1 MTMTTENEFYW
12 QQHSEVEQLF
22 LEMIADCKKESIS
35 ISRFEEKLLK
45 YTSSRLLD
53 WLDHFVMPD
62 SKQLQTKLEKLGFVR
77 CVSGTTLSYSHPGV
91 YLPSVLL
98 NDNSSTLK
106 KGLALRVERI
116 GDFLQANNF
125 SADIE
130 GSFLSPYRRAEV
142 FRENG
147 VSMLAGER
155 RGSGTFEPVD
165 TGESYAGE
173 YLSFIE
179 AWKNLPRYEND
190 EDTAFTEISRLANEI
205 IDTVGKN
212 QAAHVV
218 CSAERDYW
226 LSRNFAGRMQKSR
239 HDTLGLGW
247 ANHDHHTFRSSRK
260 HFSSLINLFS
270 GLGFE
275 KRERFYAG
283 SDAGWGAQ
291 VMENRE
297 AGLSLFLDVDLA
309 PEEVDIDFT
318 TATLE
323 ERDTLGTVGLWCAL
337 HGDSILKA
345 GMHHL
350 AALYE
355 FDRLIADML
364 EFNVKYMGPFSN
376 FSYLKQAFSTA
387 ERWPVDPVR
396 VKVLKDDHRITGKQ
410 ADTFLSQGSVGS
422 HLENI
427 QRREGYK
434 GFNKKNVSAIIREID
449 PRKQKE

>member
-1 MTMTTENEFYW
+1 MTTEKGYYW
-12 QQHSEVEQLF
+12 QRLPEVEQLF
-22 LEMIADCKKESIS
+22 LEMIGDCKKESIT
-35 ISRFEEKLLK
+35 ISRFEEKLLSH
-45 YTSSRLLD
+45 TSSRLLD

-62 SKQLQTKLEKLGFVR
+62 TNHLRNKLEISGFVAGS
-77 CVSGTTLSYSHPGV
+77 SGSALSYSHPGI
-91 YLPSVLL
+91 YLPSILL
-98 NDNSSTLK
+98 STNSSTFE
-106 KGLALRVERI
+106 KGLGISVERI

-130 GSFLSPYRRAEV
+130 GSFLSPYRRAEIS
-142 FRENG
+142 RENG
-147 VSMLAGER
+147 VSFLVVER
-155 RGSGTFEPVD
+155 RGTETFEPVYK
-165 TGESYAGE
+165 GESYAEE

-179 AWKNLPRYEND
+179 KWKNLARYQND
-190 EDTAFTEISRLANEI
+190 EDAAFTEISSLATHIVDRL
-205 IDTVGKN
+205 GKN

-218 CSAERDYW
+218 CRAERDYW
-226 LSRNFAGRMQKSR
+226 LSRNFAGRMQKTR

-260 HFSSLINLFS
+260 HFASLINLFS
-270 GLGFE
+270 ELGFH

-291 VMENRE
+291 VMENSE

-309 PEEVDIDFT
+309 PEEVNIDFT
-318 TATLE
+318 TANLE

-355 FDRLIADML
+355 FDRLITDML
-364 EFNVKYMGPFSN
+364 EFNVKYMGPFSD
-376 FSYLKQAFSTA
+376 FSYLKQAFSAA
-387 ERWPVDPVR
+387 ERWQVDPER
-396 VKVLKDDHRITGKQ
+396 IKDLQDAHRITDKQ

-449 PRKQKE
+449 PRKQKEQ